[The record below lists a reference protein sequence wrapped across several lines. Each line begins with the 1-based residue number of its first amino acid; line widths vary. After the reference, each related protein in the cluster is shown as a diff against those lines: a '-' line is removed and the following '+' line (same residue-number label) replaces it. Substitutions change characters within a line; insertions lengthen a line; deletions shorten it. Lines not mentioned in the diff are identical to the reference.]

1 VHPKFFGQEIAGT
14 QMDSVHVEADVL
26 ELPAHPFFLG
36 VQWHPERMF
45 ELPTEHRNLFKAL
58 VQAARQA

>member
-1 VHPKFFGQEIAGT
+1 
-14 QMDSVHVEADVL
+14 MDSVHVEADVL